1 MFVILSRKYFGFNI
15 LAVVLVLAYF
25 YKSNKISLQDIKN
38 SQQLVIET
46 SQQIKEAAVNLPYQE
61 LIEDTAKHLQ
71 MDEELIASI
80 VFVESSF
87 RKNAKSSV
95 GAQGLMQIMPI
106 VAREYNVKNAFNP
119 QDNLKAGAAH
129 FKNWM
134 RVIEAE
140 TYEDQI
146 KMTLAAYNAGLG
158 HLRDAQRLAIKLDL
172 NPHRW
177 DHVKKAFLLLEQK
190 KYYKKA
196 KFGYCQ
202 GREVNKYV
210 KKVYSTY
217 LAYKH
222 SVFNA

>member
-1 MFVILSRKYFGFNI
+1 MFVILSRKYFGFNVI
-15 LAVVLVLAYF
+15 AVVLLLAYF
-25 YKSNKISLQDIKN
+25 YKNNTINVKDLKKG
-38 SQQLVIET
+38 QQLVIET
-46 SQQIKEAAVNLPYQE
+46 SQQLKEAAVNLPYQE
-61 LIEDTAKHLQ
+61 LIEDTAKHFK

-80 VFVESSF
+80 IFVESSF

-95 GAQGLMQIMPI
+95 GAQGLMQIMPV

-119 QDNLKAGAAH
+119 KDNLKAGTAH

-158 HLRDAQRLAIKLDL
+158 HLRDAQRLAIKLKL

-177 DHVKKAFLLLEQK
+177 EHVKKAFLLLEQK
-190 KYYKKA
+190 QYYKKA
-196 KFGYCQ
+196 RFGFCQ
-202 GREVNKYV
+202 GQEVNKYV
-210 KKVYSTY
+210 KKVYATY
-217 LAYKH
+217 QAYKH
-222 SVFNA
+222 SVFNI